1 MRAEYGRQAAYPLHL
16 TYGSYK
22 LTYTMAAWVGSPR
35 FKASIINAST
45 GAVVKATATAYT
57 ATPTVERNLSANV
70 SSATTRTLK
79 FDILAD
85 GDYVISF
92 TNATGGSDLDEF
104 LLLDCQVNAT
114 EPSTDIETL
123 AATPSA
129 NNPRGI
135 YDLAGRRRSAIGQ
148 GLNIVVTEDGKVKKV
163 LTR

>member
-1 MRAEYGRQAAYPLHL
+1 M
-16 TYGSYK
+16 
-22 LTYTMAAWVGSPR
+22 
-35 FKASIINAST
+35 
-45 GAVVKATATAYT
+45 VKATATAYT

-104 LLLDCQVNAT
+104 LLLDCQVNST